1 MEKIIYEKGIRFECQ
16 GSANCCVS
24 RGSHGYVFLCKK
36 DLSRLAKYF
45 NISLKKFKINYC
57 ETSDGFI
64 HLKEIRKNGE
74 CIFLKNTKCKV
85 YKNRP
90 TQCRTWPF
98 WPENMNSKIW
108 NNEVVNFCP
117 GIGKGKL
124 INRKKI
130 ENILK
135 IDAKN
140 AKEIYRE

>member
-1 MEKIIYEKGIRFECQ
+1 MEKIIFEKGIRFECQ

-24 RGSHGYVFLCKK
+24 RGNHGYVFLCKR
-36 DLSRLAKYF
+36 DLSRLAKHF
-45 NISLKKFKINYC
+45 KISLKKFKTNYC
-57 ETSDGFI
+57 KTTDGFI
-64 HLKEIRKNGE
+64 HLKEIKKNGE
-74 CIFLKNTKCKV
+74 CIFLKNAKCKV

-108 NNEVVNFCP
+108 NKDVVNFCP

-124 INRKKI
+124 ISRKKI
-130 ENILK
+130 ENVLK

-140 AKEIYRE
+140 AKEIYKE